1 MDDLIEKIKEVEKE
15 ARSIVLNAENKAYE
29 ILDEAKFQANSKL
42 DKARAKAYSTYMQ
55 SLKNI
60 IDESNQKKE
69 DMLNK
74 RIQDFYNQLGDV
86 VGKKKTITETLEK
99 KIKNWIN

>member
-15 ARSIVLNAENKAYE
+15 ARNIVLNAENKAYE

-42 DKARAKAYSTYMQ
+42 DKARTGAYSTYMQ
-55 SLKNI
+55 SLKNR
-60 IDESNQKKE
+60 IDEANQKKE

-99 KIKNWIN
+99 KIKSWIN